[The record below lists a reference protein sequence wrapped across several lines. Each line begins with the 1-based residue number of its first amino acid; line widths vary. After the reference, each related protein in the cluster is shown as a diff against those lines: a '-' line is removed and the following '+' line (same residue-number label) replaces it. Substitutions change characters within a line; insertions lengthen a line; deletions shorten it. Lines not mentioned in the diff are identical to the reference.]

1 MRKKCIQ
8 CILRERIKVEQER
21 KKAHSIVIIGRN
33 ADREKWQN
41 ESMTSNWVKHNI
53 YLYWL
58 IYSKKTK
65 EKKLICLINWWYF
78 CLSDFSVACLNFFQ
92 SFYSKNWPL
101 NQITRIRWVNFKIT
115 DTDDVIF
122 KCRKWDWQSTS
133 QNRHVYDFRQDFS
146 SIISNLLVVRYHL
159 STIWRI
165 FCVRVTLFSSFFFLA
180 NRRNSGS
187 DQNHTI
193 SREKPPE

>member
-21 KKAHSIVIIGRN
+21 KKAHSIVINGRN

-78 CLSDFSVACLNFFQ
+78 CLSDFSVAFESNNPNQVGKLQNNRYRWRYFQMSKMRLAKHITKQTCIWFQARFFKHHFQ
-92 SFYSKNWPL
+92 FIGSALS
-101 NQITRIRWVNFKIT
+101 
-115 DTDDVIF
+115 
-122 KCRKWDWQSTS
+122 
-133 QNRHVYDFRQDFS
+133 
-146 SIISNLLVVRYHL
+146 LVYHL
-159 STIWRI
+159 KDFLCACDSFFVI
-165 FCVRVTLFSSFFFLA
+165 FFFLA